1 MAFPANLNINYYRGD
16 TYEFKIYPKLANG
29 QSFSLDEYDQTSGVK
44 FTIAEERGAE
54 GAATKV
60 EAFAEISLDNT
71 HINCA
76 IRPDDGNSLDASKT
90 YVYDVEISKPASDP
104 STYDRVFTLLTG
116 AITVT
121 EQVTG
126 A

>member
-29 QSFSLDEYDQTSGVK
+29 QTFSLDGYDRINGVK
-44 FTIAEERGAE
+44 FTISTDRGSE
-54 GAATKV
+54 GVPNKV
-60 EAFAEISLDNT
+60 EGFAEISLDRT
-71 HINCA
+71 HISCA
-76 IRPDDGNSLDASKT
+76 IRPGDGNLLDATKE
-90 YVYDVEISKPASDP
+90 YVYDVEINKTDTP
-104 STYDRVFTLLTG
+104 YNKVFTLLTG
-116 AITVT
+116 NLSVT